1 MVDMTVGVDTY
12 VTVAEADDFISKYY
26 PEFDDLAVVWGVL
39 TEREKASYLYTS
51 LQQMEALV
59 LQGKPLDRNQHLQFP
74 RIKCFKPATKENPT
88 IPNEVKEAQIENAL
102 ELLNADLGARSDEQ
116 MIFLS
121 SLGVVKNSKYNKR
134 EMGEVGLGATLTGAT
149 SHSTLESSHA
159 LKLLKP
165 WY

>member
-1 MVDMTVGVDTY
+1 MQVGIDTY
-12 VTVAEADDFISKYY
+12 VTVEEADRFIETYY
-26 PEFDDLAVVWGVL
+26 PEFDDLAIVWGVL

-51 LQQMEALV
+51 VQQMEALV
-59 LQGKPLDRNQHLQFP
+59 ISGIPLNPNQPLQFP
-74 RIKCFKPATKENPT
+74 RKECFMPATRENPS
-88 IPNEVKEAQIENAL
+88 IPEPVKEAQIENAL

-134 EMGEVGLGATLTGAT
+134 EMGEVGLGETLTGAV
-149 SHSTLESSHA
+149 SHSPLESSHA

>member
-1 MVDMTVGVDTY
+1 MQVGIDTY
-12 VTVAEADDFISKYY
+12 VTVEEADRFIETYY
-26 PEFDDLAVVWGVL
+26 PEFDDLAIVWGVL

-51 LQQMEALV
+51 VQQMEALV
-59 LQGKPLDRNQHLQFP
+59 LSGVRLNASQPLQFP
-74 RIKCFKPATKENPT
+74 RKECFMPATKENPI
-88 IPNEVKEAQIENAL
+88 IPEPVKEAQIENAL

-134 EMGEVGLGATLTGAT
+134 EMGEVGLGETLTGAV
-149 SHSTLESSHA
+149 SHSPLESSHA

>member
-1 MVDMTVGVDTY
+1 MQVGNDTY
-12 VTVAEADDFISKYY
+12 VTVEEADRFIETYY
-26 PEFDDLAVVWGVL
+26 PEFDDLAIVWGVL

-51 LQQMEALV
+51 VQQMEALV
-59 LQGKPLDRNQHLQFP
+59 LSGVRLNASQPLQFP
-74 RIKCFKPATKENPT
+74 RKECFMPATRENPI
-88 IPNEVKEAQIENAL
+88 IPEQVKEAQIENAL

-134 EMGEVGLGATLTGAT
+134 EMGEVGLGETLTGAV
-149 SHSTLESSHA
+149 SHSPLESSHA